1 MTNNEFSDHAVAAVN
16 QFNPVFNM
24 QSPELIESILKN
36 QQQIARLMEA
46 QSKLIEDLLK
56 K

>member
-16 QFNPVFNM
+16 QYNPIFNI
-24 QSPELIESILKN
+24 QSSEITESILKN
-36 QQQIARLMEA
+36 QEQIAKLIEL
-46 QSKLIEDLLK
+46 QSKLIEKLLK